1 MDNQNTFMTTED
13 MYSSI
18 GGGQKVTPPKAPKAN
33 STFLGG
39 QSNDDSPIGTLL
51 GGQSSSGVYF
61 FGGETASELKNAGKV
76 NIVGGIEEKKSIQD
90 KCFYKNVVIPKKNV

>member
-39 QSNDDSPIGTLL
+39 QSNDGSTIGTLL
-51 GGQSSSGVYF
+51 GGDR
-61 FGGETASELKNAGKV
+61 
-76 NIVGGIEEKKSIQD
+76 KS
-90 KCFYKNVVIPKKNV
+90 VV